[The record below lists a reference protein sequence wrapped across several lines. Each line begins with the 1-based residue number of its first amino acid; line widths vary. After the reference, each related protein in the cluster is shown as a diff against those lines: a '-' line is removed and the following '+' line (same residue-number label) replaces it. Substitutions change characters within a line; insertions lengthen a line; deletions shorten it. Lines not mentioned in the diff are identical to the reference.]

1 MIVSIVYL
9 KVRSME
15 IVMVCVSSVGFR
27 WMCRYE
33 GICVCRCSRVLFVV
47 VVVFGDVVG
56 GF

>member
-33 GICVCRCSRVLFVV
+33 GICVCRCSRVLFIV